1 MPSIDGRQYDR
12 NGRSLISDSG
22 QTMINA
28 PVCESFMP
36 STIRDIA
43 RLAGVSTATVSRV
56 ANGTKHVSCEIRTK
70 VLSAISRLKYSP
82 NAHAVQLAQANRG
95 IPRKS
100 KSRLPAL
107 AGRGTE
113 LHSASGANKQNKER
127 KVELRPGIAR

>member
-12 NGRSLISDSG
+12 N
-22 QTMINA
+22 A
-28 PVCESFMP
+28 PVCESVMP

-56 ANGTKHVSCEIRTK
+56 ANGAKHVSYEIRTK

-95 IPRKS
+95 ISRKS

-107 AGRGTE
+107 AGRGTK
-113 LHSASGANKQNKER
+113 LHPAPGANKQSKKR
-127 KVELRPGIAR
+127 KVELRPGVAR